1 MKKTGILIVAY
12 EAVNT
17 LNAVIERIPR
27 KTMEEISEIFVFDD
41 YSKDNTYYAAIG
53 LKVVKGIEKL
63 SIFKNEKNL
72 GYGGNQKRG
81 FQYAIEKGFDIVALL
96 HGDGQYAPEYLPQLI
111 EPLQKGEAD
120 MVMGSRMIGN
130 PLAGG
135 MPFYKYFGNKVLTF
149 LQNKM
154 LGTSLSEFHS
164 GYRIYSCEALK
175 KIPFTRFSDDFHF
188 DTEILIQFIDGGF
201 RIREIPIPTYYG
213 DEISRVR
220 IFSYG
225 KNVLKASFEYMLYKR
240 GYLKNY
246 RYR

>member
-81 FQYAIEKGFDIVALL
+81 FQYAIEKGYDIVALL

-175 KIPFTRFSDDFHF
+175 KIPFMRFSDDFHF

-225 KNVLKASFEYMLYKR
+225 KNVLKASLEYMLYKR